1 MLPTLSA
8 PRGHRSILAE
18 VRAPPPAQIPIN
30 NLLLPHLGSAIRARR
45 EKEENR
51 RAKKTSPQ
59 GDQQQHHGSHGS
71 HTHSVGSYRS
81 STIAQTPGV
90 NINLTQQERRAVGT
104 MSKGSKGGKSTK
116 MEPSTW
122 LSGFTSRADSAGPS
136 RLSSGSR
143 PPSTS
148 EREGGAGAG
157 SGRNDSGIRNR
168 SESHGQEETIRGHD
182 SGAALLE
189 E

>member
-18 VRAPPPAQIPIN
+18 VRAPPPSQIPVN
-30 NLLLPHLGSAIRARR
+30 NLLMPHLGSAIRARR
-45 EKEENR
+45 EKEENKR
-51 RAKKTSPQ
+51 VKTSPN
-59 GDQQQHHGSHGS
+59 GDQNHQQHGSHGS

-81 STIAQTPGV
+81 STIAHTPGA
-90 NINLTQQERRAVGT
+90 NIPLTQQERRAVGT

-148 EREGGAGAG
+148 EKDVTGG
-157 SGRNDSGIRNR
+157 GRIDSGIRNR
-168 SESHGQEETIRGHD
+168 SESHGQEETTRGHD